1 MDVFLPVHLFVHELV
16 GEMLCCFPS
25 VIALRPEAWI
35 AGLAFWWSY
44 RTGLLMRLG
53 DVVQGLVKRL
63 EAKQ

>member
-44 RTGLLMRLG
+44 RAGVWARVG
-53 DVVQGLVKRL
+53 DVIHGFAKRL
-63 EAKQ
+63 WVKQ